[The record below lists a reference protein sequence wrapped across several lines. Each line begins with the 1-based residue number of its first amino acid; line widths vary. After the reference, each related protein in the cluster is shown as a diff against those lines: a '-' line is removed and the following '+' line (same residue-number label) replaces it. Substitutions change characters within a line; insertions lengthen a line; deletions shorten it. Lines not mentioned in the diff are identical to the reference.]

1 MSPLADC
8 RVGAGRLP
16 ASAEKGFESMYGS
29 AVDLALR
36 HSGGEAFDALRRIQS
51 AKLEEMPP
59 QNGAKYPNAPLGKR
73 MADIARLI
81 RADLGLEVAAT
92 DCGGWDTHV
101 NQGNDQG
108 QLAGRL
114 KELAESIAAFAVDLG
129 DRLGDVCLLTMTEFG
144 RTVREN
150 GSRGTDHGNASV
162 MMALGGGVRG
172 GRGSGPWPG
181 LEESHLFGGRD
192 LAVTVDFRTLP
203 FELLC

>member
-1 MSPLADC
+1 
-8 RVGAGRLP
+8 
-16 ASAEKGFESMYGS
+16 
-29 AVDLALR
+29 
-36 HSGGEAFDALRRIQS
+36 
-51 AKLEEMPP
+51 
-59 QNGAKYPNAPLGKR
+59 

-81 RADLGLEVAAT
+81 RADLGVEVAAT

-129 DRLGDVCLLTMTEFG
+129 ERLSDVCLLTMTEFG

-162 MMALGGGVRG
+162 MMVLGGGVRG
-172 GRGSGPWPG
+172 GRFFGRWPG
-181 LEESHLFGGRD
+181 LQESSLFEGRD
-192 LAVTVDFRTLP
+192 LAVTVDFRTVLS
-203 FELLC
+203 ELLARQLKISQLQKVFPGLDGSSARPLGILG